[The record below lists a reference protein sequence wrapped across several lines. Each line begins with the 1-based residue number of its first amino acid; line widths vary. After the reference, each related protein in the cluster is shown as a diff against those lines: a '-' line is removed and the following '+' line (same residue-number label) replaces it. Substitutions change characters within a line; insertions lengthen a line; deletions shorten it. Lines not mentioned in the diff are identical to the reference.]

1 MAFADLTANLRLN
14 MANFTRA
21 MNSARRQVQGF
32 SSQLAAVT
40 KNGSADKLIEG
51 YTKLN
56 DRLHKVGL
64 GARDVARIVAGMTI
78 SQTFYGITR
87 SIREA
92 TSALWDF
99 NENLDYANVTYGALF
114 GDSNLASDF
123 IDTVKQ
129 FSVDTIFEYSDIEGM
144 ARKLSAYG
152 IEYKNLMYI
161 IEGLTNIGTISGDT
175 AALERLAVAIGQ
187 INAKG
192 TLKAEEMRQLAN
204 AYTPIYDILRDKLG
218 LTEEELGRVG
228 DLGIS
233 SAEAINAIIE
243 YANETFGATA
253 DAAVL
258 TIRGLNN
265 KIVDSL
271 KVMGADIMSP
281 VTTFYKSLANY
292 IANSLGEIYE
302 IYQTSGL
309 GGVFEHLIPSE
320 EWQNRIRSLLATLQN
335 SIYTLAALIK
345 TVWPYLKQFLGGIID
360 AFTVFLGVL
369 NAALSGFVGFMY
381 TISNNTNALSILTS
395 ALVAA
400 AGGWLLFKIH
410 AMGAAAISVL
420 KVIIVD
426 VAKAVLFLTT
436 VLTKHPIIA
445 GLTILGAVLLGVASN
460 AKNTNSAISNLINSF
475 NSFSIGSK
483 TADDVLQVED
493 AMNSGTDAAGE
504 FWDEMEEGAKD
515 TEGAIDGAGDAA
527 KKASKSLLSFDEVF
541 RLNDDNE
548 AGSGLGDGTL
558 DGIGDLSDALSG
570 LGSALVPEI
579 PDLGS
584 FANDFVST
592 LYNSVWDSIKTI
604 ASGGATGALIGG
616 LVGFTIGGLVTK
628 TMAGALTGAK
638 WGAKI
643 GTVAGAA
650 FAGFWTDT
658 YKEMEKSLIKI
669 AVGGAGGTLAGGLIG
684 MIIGAFAT
692 KTLDGALTGAKYGAA
707 IGGLAGAGIGAFW
720 AGATEELSN
729 AIEGLMI
736 GGATGA
742 LVGGLVGLLFGAFST
757 KTLKGALTGAKL
769 GAGIGTL
776 VGSGLG
782 AVFGSFETE
791 LQKKISA
798 IVWGGAEGAL
808 VGGLAGMIL
817 GAFATKSFQGAMA
830 GAKFGA
836 AIGGMLG
843 GTFEGIFGSAEAAL
857 SERLSNMF
865 SDVSAAG
872 YGALIGGLAGLIIGG
887 IIGAFAG
894 GIGAIPGAKVGATLG
909 AAIGSLYGMLFQ
921 YLKNSGIF
929 DALGDWF
936 STMWTNVGE
945 WFGKL
950 ATTVGTFFSNL
961 WNTISTWFNNTTKA
975 IGDFFVDTW
984 NAISNWCVS
993 TVSAIGDFF
1002 VNLWNTITTWL
1013 ANTVKAIGDFFVNLW
1028 NTTTDWVTN
1037 TLKAVGDFF
1046 VNLWNTVTNWFANT
1060 VKAVGNFF
1068 TNLWNALTSW
1078 VANTVKA
1085 VANFFTNLWNI
1096 VTTSIT
1102 NIFKAIGNFFTN
1114 AWNTVSTGLSNLWS
1128 TITNWFSRLITNI
1141 SNSLSSV
1148 WSSISKWFGNLLTN
1162 IGNWFKDTGNSIK
1175 NWWSGLFDSSKWK
1188 SGWDSVKSWFSNL
1201 WTSISGWFTDIGK
1214 SISNWWDGLWGDKK
1228 ASVDVS
1234 TYTSGGALSLS
1245 GHAKGGIFSREHIA
1259 RFAEG
1264 NKAEAVIPLEDNS
1277 AMQPFVNAISD
1288 GILQGLLPVMSTGG
1302 NSNNLPPM
1310 YVGTLIADD
1319 RGLQQL
1325 FKKFELYEAKELAR
1339 KGLL

>member
-14 MANFTRA
+14 IAGFTRA
-21 MNSARRQVQGF
+21 MNNARRQAQRF
-32 SSQLAAVT
+32 SSQLASVT
-40 KNGSADKLIEG
+40 KEGSADKLIEG
-51 YTKLN
+51 YTRLN

-92 TSALWDF
+92 TSALWEF

-123 IDTVKQ
+123 IDTLKQ
-129 FSVDTIFEYSDIEGM
+129 YSIDTIFEYSDIEGM

-292 IANSLGEIYE
+292 IANSLNEIYE

-309 GGVFEHLIPSE
+309 GGVFEHLVPSE
-320 EWQNRIRSLLATLQN
+320 EWQNRIRSLIATLKN
-335 SIYTLAALIK
+335 TISTMIAHFT
-345 TVWPYLKQFLGGIID
+345 TMWPYIKQFLGGIID
-360 AFTVFLGVL
+360 AFTLFLGVL
-369 NAALSGFVGFMY
+369 NVASSALVGLLR
-381 TISNNTNALSILTS
+381 TISANSNVLHVLTS

-445 GLTILGAVLLGVASN
+445 GLTVLGAVLLGVASN

-475 NSFSIGSK
+475 NSISIGGK

-493 AMNSGTDAAGE
+493 AMNSGTDAADK
-504 FWDEMEEGAKD
+504 FWNEMEDGAKD
-515 TEGAIDGAGDAA
+515 TEDAIDGAGNAA

-541 RLNDDNE
+541 KLNDDE
-548 AGSGLGDGTL
+548 GAGSGLGSGVL
-558 DGIGDLSDALSG
+558 DGIGDLSDALGG
-570 LGSALVPEI
+570 LGSALIPEI
-579 PDLGS
+579 PDLS
-584 FANDFVST
+584 SYANDFVNT
-592 LYNSVWDSIKTI
+592 LYNSLWESIKTI
-604 ASGGATGALIGG
+604 ASGGAMGALIGG

-638 WGAKI
+638 YGAKI
-643 GTVAGAA
+643 GTVVGAA

-669 AVGGAGGTLAGGLIG
+669 AVASSGGALAGGLIG

-757 KTLKGALTGAKL
+757 KTLKGALTGAKH
-769 GAGIGTL
+769 GAAIGSL
-776 VGSGLG
+776 VGGALG
-782 AVFGSFETE
+782 GVFGSFERE
-791 LQKKISA
+791 LQNKITS

-817 GAFATKSFQGAMA
+817 GAFATKTLA
-830 GAKFGA
+830 GALTGA
-836 AIGGMLG
+836 KYGAIIGGMLG
-843 GTFEGIFGSAEAAL
+843 GTFDAIFGDAETDI
-857 SERLSNMF
+857 SKRLGNMF
-865 SDVSAAG
+865 ASVSAASN
-872 YGALIGGLAGLIIGG
+872 GALFGGLAGM
-887 IIGAFAG
+887 IIGAIVGVFAG
-894 GIGAIPGAKVGATLG
+894 GTVIPMAKAGATLG
-909 AAIGSLYGMLFQ
+909 AAIGALGAMLIE
-921 YLKNSGIF
+921 YLNNSGITE
-929 DALGDWF
+929 ALG
-936 STMWTNVGE
+936 E
-945 WFGKL
+945 
-950 ATTVGTFFSNL
+950 FFSNL
-961 WNTISTWFNNTTKA
+961 WNNVTEWFVETTAGIAAWIAETVLGFKNMATAVIASFASWFVETKNGIKNWIVETALSIANWFVETKNGFTNWVKNTALTFANWFVETKNGIATWISDTLTRLKEWPRDAASFIATFAIETITKFTAWKNDTISTFKTW
-975 IGDFFVDTW
+975 ISDT
-984 NAISNWCVS
+984 
-993 TVSAIGDFF
+993 
-1002 VNLWNTITTWL
+1002 
-1013 ANTVKAIGDFFVNLW
+1013 
-1028 NTTTDWVTN
+1028 
-1037 TLKAVGDFF
+1037 
-1046 VNLWNTVTNWFANT
+1046 
-1060 VKAVGNFF
+1060 
-1068 TNLWNALTSW
+1068 
-1078 VANTVKA
+1078 
-1085 VANFFTNLWNI
+1085 
-1096 VTTSIT
+1096 
-1102 NIFKAIGNFFTN
+1102 
-1114 AWNTVSTGLSNLWS
+1114 LSRFR
-1128 TITNWFSRLITNI
+1128 NWFSETT
-1141 SNSLSSV
+1141 SSMV
-1148 WSSISKWFGNLLTN
+1148 
-1162 IGNWFKDTGNSIK
+1162 NWVNNTKASVK
-1175 NWWSGLFDSSKWK
+1175 NWWSSIWDASNWRR
-1188 SGWDSVKSWFSNL
+1188 GWDIISSWFSNL
-1201 WTSISGWFTDIGK
+1201 FRDIGNWFVNIGNK
-1214 SISNWWDGLWGDKK
+1214 ISEWWDSIWSDKEVSIGDVN
-1228 ASVDVS
+1228 SLQGVS
-1234 TYTSGGALSLS
+1234 GYAKLS
-1245 GHAKGGIFSREHIA
+1245 GHAKGGIFNREHIA

-1264 NKAEAVIPLEDNS
+1264 NKAEAVIPLEDNT
-1277 AMQPFVNAISD
+1277 AMQPFVSAISD
-1288 GILQGLLPVMSTGG
+1288 GILQGLLPVMAVNNGG
-1302 NSNNLPPM
+1302 ASSLPPM
-1310 YVGTLIADD
+1310 YVGTLIADE

-1325 FKKFELYEAKELAR
+1325 YKKFELYEAKELAR
-1339 KGLL
+1339 KGLA